1 MHEQRAPAAAACPA
15 SLSRLCSFN
24 RAPELPHPS
33 PSLLAL
39 SRSRSGRARARPPWT
54 PPPSSAVTA
63 FPLLHASPLL
73 VRTNSSF
80 ALTSCISCS
89 CSPWPSVVGAPP
101 PPDWATGSRHRA
113 WPCRHKPPRAELD
126 RPAGVRGPPGSPPP
140 FLRRR
145 RAFSGRNQRA
155 PAHPLLQNP
164 VKDYVQ
170 QFNIREGPFCE
181 AMTHLNSA
189 PKDLFAV
196 V

>member
-101 PPDWATGSRHRA
+101 PPDRATGSRHRA

-126 RPAGVRGPPGSPPP
+126 RPAGARGPPGSPPP
-140 FLRRR
+140 ILRRR
-145 RAFSGRNQRA
+145 RTFSGRNSKLR
-155 PAHPLLQNP
+155 PSSVLFFRPGTSRSNSTKGRG
-164 VKDYVQ
+164 VT
-170 QFNIREGPFCE
+170 
-181 AMTHLNSA
+181 AMS
-189 PKDLFAV
+189 
-196 V
+196 